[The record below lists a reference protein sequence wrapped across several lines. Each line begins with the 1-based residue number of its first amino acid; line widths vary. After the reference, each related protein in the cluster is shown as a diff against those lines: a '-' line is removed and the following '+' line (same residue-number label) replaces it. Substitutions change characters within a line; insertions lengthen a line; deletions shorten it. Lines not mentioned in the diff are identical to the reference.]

1 MNRPRIPVRRF
12 SSAAAAAIVIL
23 WSGIALA
30 QPAVI
35 PRIGQVPRSAS
46 ETYRKLLAYFS
57 NEGASQFRLVKADSK
72 ARTIIARRDGIDTG
86 TWSEWAYCKMS
97 PTHLLDSLADGAVT
111 VKVKVEGVGRHT
123 SYVHV
128 DADFEGTYKSLT
140 ATQSAQRCVSKGAL
154 EQNILATAG
163 AAQHVNGST
172 CVGRKAAPT
181 PNAEL

>member
-12 SSAAAAAIVIL
+12 SSAAAIVIL

-46 ETYRKLLAYFS
+46 ETYRKLLTYFS
-57 NEGASQFRLVKADSK
+57 DEGASQFKLLKADSK

-163 AAQHVNGST
+163 AAQPST
-172 CVGRKAAPT
+172 
-181 PNAEL
+181 